1 MAARADTTPE
11 LMQLLDED
19 VAGYSLADWR
29 ARNLRLFDLLV
40 ELALLSPEVVP
51 RPALEHILERT
62 IDVRVGAASDPQNAG
77 HVRAQN
83 ENVLLFGLRAGV
95 PPPALTVALVAGFI
109 HDLNKAFREP
119 LRTDEFAVRD
129 GQGRVVPLMLTM
141 AQIVGLNH
149 LGDRTRREL
158 VAATRLPEAPLSA
171 AVAQAI
177 DRCIVHHGLGSS
189 QFIRDLM
196 VGKNEWW
203 GHEFVDPKT
212 QAPLLVHP
220 PQPPLTLES
229 VVHDL
234 ADSAQQMQG
243 GVAWLLKYPAGYW
256 RASGRSF
263 ADMLTGLPEDAL
275 ASVPMSLKHQIR
287 VESATCREII
297 AAGLAAQVVTE
308 RGAAGFSRA
317 LDEAIAPSLAW
328 VQDAPEVLAAAEG
341 VTIYHDVA
349 RGLATTPAEARRRL
363 LETAPGGTDTE
374 EIEDLI
380 WRSARRLDSVRAR
393 DLTHVIQSAARG

>member
-1 MAARADTTPE
+1 MPGRDATSE

-19 VAGYSLADWR
+19 VAGYSLSDWR
-29 ARNLRLFDLLV
+29 ARNLRLFDILV
-40 ELALLSPEVVP
+40 DLALVSSELVP
-51 RPALEHILERT
+51 RPALEHLLERT

-83 ENVLLFGLRAGV
+83 ENVLLFGLLAEV
-95 PPPALTVALVAGFI
+95 PAHTLTVALVAGYI

-119 LRTDEFAVRD
+119 LRTDAFAVRD

-158 VAATRLPEAPLSA
+158 VAATRLPAGALAPEVA
-171 AVAQAI
+171 AAI
-177 DRCIVHHGLGSS
+177 DLCIVHHGLGSS
-189 QFIRDLM
+189 QFIRDLV
-196 VGKNEWW
+196 VGKNDWW

-220 PQPPLTLES
+220 PQPPLTLAS

-243 GVAWLLKYPAGYW
+243 GVAWLLKYPTGYW

-263 ADMLTGLPEDAL
+263 ADMLTGLPEDAN

-287 VESATCREII
+287 VEAGTCREII
-297 AAGLAAQVVTE
+297 AAGLAAEVVNQDA
-308 RGAAGFSRA
+308 AAGLSQA
-317 LDEAIAPSLAW
+317 LEAAIAPSLAW
-328 VQDAPEVLAAAEG
+328 VQDDPALLADPAG

-349 RGLATTPAEARRRL
+349 RALGIPAEEARRRL
-363 LETAPGGTDTE
+363 SETAPGGTDTDV
-374 EIEDLI
+374 IEDAV
-380 WRSARRLDSVRAR
+380 WRSARLLDSLRAR
-393 DLTHVIQSAARG
+393 DLTHVIQSASRG